1 MGFPWSQ
8 RRTAR
13 RRALQLATSH
23 SCLIQ
28 SRACSLPLVDGG
40 YDCLRPP
47 VVRPCSLELQRRLNL
62 LTRCLT
68 SIRHPVALEEESFC
82 IQVPPVSLLFEVTF
96 RHLTPFLFI
105 FCHMGNQQI
114 KSCSNV
120 PASDSTTSDS
130 AASVKPT
137 MMPRST
143 SIGHRMMESHQ
154 DEPEAVFLPLALHK
168 RVEQMSAEPRYLPR
182 GLEKAHNGIR
192 VPRMPTYAIEPA
204 GSSGSAE
211 GVESPQWGWF
221 LRTTPPTPQMYSRFH
236 QKSDTSMA
244 SQNSNDSSSTSTVP
258 GSHPN
263 PVFQGMHDRHKAAP
277 MGWSSV
283 PL

>member
-1 MGFPWSQ
+1 MSGIGQ
-8 RRTAR
+8 
-13 RRALQLATSH
+13 ALAGLRCLGSTSAYTHLTH
-23 SCLIQ
+23 SLLSC
-28 SRACSLPLVDGG
+28 ALPL
-40 YDCLRPP
+40 
-47 VVRPCSLELQRRLNL
+47 
-62 LTRCLT
+62 
-68 SIRHPVALEEESFC
+68 
-82 IQVPPVSLLFEVTF
+82 
-96 RHLTPFLFI
+96 
-105 FCHMGNQQI
+105 MGNQQI
-114 KSCSNV
+114 KSCSV
-120 PASDSTTSDS
+120 PVSDST
-130 AASVKPT
+130 AADAGLQPN

-143 SIGHRMMESHQ
+143 SMSLRMVDSQQ

-221 LRTTPPTPQMYSRFH
+221 LRTTPPTPQMYGRYH
-236 QKSDTSMA
+236 QKSDGSM
-244 SQNSNDSSSTSTVP
+244 SSTATDASTSTVP
-258 GSHPN
+258 SSHPN
-263 PVFQGMHDRHKAAP
+263 PVFQGMQDKQKAIP

>member
-1 MGFPWSQ
+1 
-8 RRTAR
+8 
-13 RRALQLATSH
+13 
-23 SCLIQ
+23 
-28 SRACSLPLVDGG
+28 
-40 YDCLRPP
+40 
-47 VVRPCSLELQRRLNL
+47 
-62 LTRCLT
+62 
-68 SIRHPVALEEESFC
+68 
-82 IQVPPVSLLFEVTF
+82 
-96 RHLTPFLFI
+96 
-105 FCHMGNQQI
+105 
-114 KSCSNV
+114 
-120 PASDSTTSDS
+120 
-130 AASVKPT
+130 
-137 MMPRST
+137 MMARST
-143 SIGHRMMESHQ
+143 SMGHRMMESHQ

-221 LRTTPPTPQMYSRFH
+221 LRTTPPTPQMYGRYH
-236 QKSDTSMA
+236 QRSDASMA
-244 SQNSNDSSSTSTVP
+244 SASNDSSSTSTLP

-263 PVFQGMHDRHKAAP
+263 PVFQGLQDKQKANA